1 MLNSWR
7 ILITNI
13 SLSAYSGTETATRD
27 LALGL
32 KVAGH
37 KPMVYSPLL
46 GGVAE
51 EIAAA
56 GIPVVDQLHALQ
68 DTPDIIHG
76 NHHAET
82 IQALIHFPETRGVF
96 VCHDRVAWHSAPP
109 RIGRIRRYAAVD
121 YNCRSRLTDD
131 YRILPGFIR
140 VIYNSVDTTRFQ
152 SRTMP
157 LSKYPRRALVF
168 SNYAGT
174 NTHLESI
181 QEACVRLN
189 IPLDIVGSGS
199 GKLCRQ
205 PEKILGRY
213 DLIFAKARCALEAMS
228 VGSSVILIDRRGL
241 GALVT
246 TKNVEEFRRWNF
258 GMRLLT
264 KPLDSDL
271 IIQEVQRYQ
280 ATDAANVSCYIRQ
293 NANLCHCVNQ
303 YLSLYREVIEEQV
316 VNVPPLVSDV
326 GDYLSHILQYIK
338 TLENEAAQLKQ
349 TITFDPDWLT
359 HERNCLRAEAD
370 HLRELTY
377 QLTIDLDRCLRDKG
391 SKSLS

>member
-7 ILITNI
+7 ILITNT
-13 SLSAYSGTETATRD
+13 SLSSYSGTETATRD

-32 KVAGH
+32 QAAGH
-37 KPMVYSPLL
+37 LPMVYSPML
-46 GGVAE
+46 GGIAE

-56 GIPVVDQLHALQ
+56 GIPVVDRISALQ

-76 NHHAET
+76 NHHTET
-82 IQALIHFPETRGVF
+82 IQAFIHFPETRGVF

-109 RIGRIRRYAAVD
+109 RIGRIRRYVAVD
-121 YNCRSRLTDD
+121 YNCRNRLTDD

-152 SRTMP
+152 SRSTP
-157 LSKYPRRALVF
+157 LSEYPRRALVF

-174 NTHLESI
+174 HTHLEPI
-181 QEACVRLN
+181 QDACSRLN
-189 IPLDIVGSGS
+189 IALDIVGSGS
-199 GKLCRQ
+199 GNLCRQ
-205 PEKILGRY
+205 PEKILGQY

-228 VGSSVILIDRRGL
+228 VGSSVVLIDRRGL
-241 GALVT
+241 GGLVSSE
-246 TKNVEEFRRWNF
+246 NVQEFRQWNF

-264 KPLDSDL
+264 KPLDPDL
-271 IIQEVQRYQ
+271 IVQEIQRYQ
-280 ATDAANVSCYIRQ
+280 AADAADVSCYIRQ
-293 NANLCHCVNQ
+293 NADLCHGVSQ
-303 YLSLYREVIEEQV
+303 YLSLYREVIEEQAIT
-316 VNVPPLVSDV
+316 VPPLISDF
-326 GDYLSHILQYIK
+326 GDYSNHILQHIK
-338 TLENEAAQLKQ
+338 MLENEVAQLKQ

-377 QLTIDLDRCLRDKG
+377 QLTIDLDQCRRKND
-391 SKSLS
+391 SVDA

>member
-1 MLNSWR
+1 MLKSWR
-7 ILITNI
+7 ILIANT
-13 SLSAYSGTETATRD
+13 SLYAYSGTETATRD

-32 KVAGH
+32 QTAGH
-37 KPMVYSPLL
+37 LPMVYSPLL
-46 GGVAE
+46 GGIAE

-56 GIPVVDQLHALQ
+56 GIPVVDKLHDLP

-76 NHHAET
+76 NHHVET

-121 YNCRSRLTDD
+121 YNCRDRLTDD
-131 YRILPGFIR
+131 YRILAGFIR
-140 VIYNSVDTTRFQ
+140 VIYNTVDTTRFQ
-152 SRTMP
+152 SRSIP

-174 NTHLESI
+174 HTHLEPI
-181 QEACVRLN
+181 QNACARLN
-189 IPLDIVGSGS
+189 IPLDIVGAGS
-199 GKLCRQ
+199 GNLCCQ

-228 VGSSVILIDRRGL
+228 VGSAVVLIDRRGL
-241 GALVT
+241 GGLVT
-246 TKNVEEFRRWNF
+246 TGNVEEFRRWNF

-264 KPLDSDL
+264 KQLDPDL
-271 IIQEVQRYQ
+271 IIQEIQQYQ
-280 ATDAANVSCYIRQ
+280 ASDAAGVSGYIRQ
-293 NANLCHCVNQ
+293 NASIDHGVNQ
-303 YLSLYREVIEEQV
+303 YLSLYREVMEEQD
-316 VNVPPLVSDV
+316 VNVPPLISDIA
-326 GDYLSHILQYIK
+326 DYLNHVLQHIK
-338 TLENEAAQLKQ
+338 MLENEAAQLKQ

-370 HLRELTY
+370 HLRELTH
-377 QLTIDLDRCLRDKG
+377 QLTIDLDQCRRIKG
-391 SKSLS
+391 GR